1 MTMRLLIPDVLAAA
15 PVGTP
20 KSDARSQLGDIFS
33 ESMAWFQAH
42 WLQIALATAAAIFVY
57 LLLNLVRGWGLRLC
71 RQGDGVAN
79 WYSIAGR
86 AVARTGQIF
95 MILTAARLVLSYA
108 SAPPSVGAT
117 VGTLFT
123 IAAVFQTAVW
133 LREVVFGVIEHRTL
147 GHAHDGQALVSALGI
162 IRLLVTIALFAVAII
177 VVLSN
182 LGVNVTGLVAG
193 LGVGGIAIGLAAQG
207 IFADLFAAL
216 AILFDRPFRVGDSI
230 SYDKGAGS
238 GAVEEIGLKSTR
250 IRGGGG
256 EERIVANKKLLDF
269 EILNTTRRL
278 HNRFKFDFFLGY
290 ATPPEVIVNV
300 PVLLKEAV
308 ESEGYKLIH
317 GGLNGFAASGLS
329 YDVEF
334 ESIDADFPAEA
345 RDKVAAAILSRF
357 RDHDISF
364 AYPTQVNLLAEK
376 TKPSPPAAVTSKERD
391 RAVDA
396 VDPRSRDHDQTGP
409 RTG

>member
-1 MTMRLLIPDVLAAA
+1 MINTGFSLASLLAAA
-15 PVGTP
+15 TP
-20 KSDARSQLGDIFS
+20 AEPDARTQLGDLFS
-33 ESMAWFQAH
+33 ESLNWFHAH
-42 WLQIALATAAAIFVY
+42 WLQIALSSAAAVTLY
-57 LLLNLVRGWGLRLC
+57 LLFNVLRGWGIRLC

-86 AVARTGQIF
+86 AVAKTGQIF
-95 MILTAARLVLSYA
+95 MILAAARLVLSYA
-108 SAPPSVGAT
+108 NAPPSVKAT
-117 VGTLFT
+117 IVTLFT

-133 LREVVFGVIEHRTL
+133 LREIVFGVIEHRTL

-162 IRLLVTIALFAVAII
+162 IRLLVTIALFAVASI

-238 GAVEEIGLKSTR
+238 GTVEAIGLKSTR

-269 EILNTTRRL
+269 EIFNTTRRL
-278 HNRFKFDFFLGY
+278 HNRFKFDFFLVY

-300 PVLLKEAV
+300 PALLKEAV
-308 ESEGYKLIH
+308 EAEGYRLIH
-317 GGLNGFAASGLS
+317 GGLNGFAPSGLS

-334 ESIDADFPAEA
+334 ESVEADFPAEA
-345 RDKVAAAILSRF
+345 RDKVAAAILARF
-357 RDHDISF
+357 RDHEISF
-364 AYPTQVNLLAEK
+364 AYPTQVNLVAEK
-376 TKPSPPAAVTSKERD
+376 TKPSPPAEATVDER
-391 RAVDA
+391 
-396 VDPRSRDHDQTGP
+396 
-409 RTG
+409 

>member
-1 MTMRLLIPDVLAAA
+1 MD
-15 PVGTP
+15 
-20 KSDARSQLGDIFS
+20 
-33 ESMAWFQAH
+33 WFHAH
-42 WLQIALATAAAIFVY
+42 WLQIAIATAAAIAVY
-57 LLLNLVRGWGLRLC
+57 LLLNLLRGWGLRLC
-71 RQGDGVAN
+71 RRGNGTAN
-79 WYSIAGR
+79 WYSIGGR
-86 AVARTGQIF
+86 AVARTGQNF

-108 SAPPSVGAT
+108 NAPPSVGAT
-117 VGTLFT
+117 IVTLFT
-123 IAAVFQTAVW
+123 ISAVFQAAVW
-133 LREVVFGVIEHRTL
+133 LREIVFGIIEHRAL
-147 GHAHDGQALVSALGI
+147 GHAHDGQGLASALGI
-162 IRLLVTIALFAVAII
+162 IRLLVTIALFAVAVI

-216 AILFDRPFRVGDSI
+216 AILFDRPFRIGDSI

-238 GAVEEIGLKSTR
+238 GTVEEIGLKSTR

-300 PVLLKEAV
+300 PALLQEAV

-334 ESIDADFPAEA
+334 ESVEADFPAEA
-345 RDKVAAAILSRF
+345 RDKVAAAILARF

-376 TKPSPPAAVTSKERD
+376 TKPSPPAAVPQGEREN
-391 RAVDA
+391 AADA
-396 VDPRSRDHDQTGP
+396 AGQSTPRS
-409 RTG
+409 